1 MKRIAILSVILLLGL
16 SLQAAVRLPKLI
28 SDGMVL
34 QRDTKLK
41 IRGWADPLET
51 VRLTFNKKLYTA
63 KAGASGQWEI
73 FLPAQKA
80 GGPYV
85 MQINGITLNDIYVGD
100 VWVCSGQ
107 SNMETYI
114 SRVLDLYADEV
125 AVANNPQIHF
135 IIEPHGYIPESPQEE
150 ITGGEWKAVTP
161 ENILPLSAV
170 AYFFAQELYDK
181 YKVPIGLIQ
190 AAVGGSAIESWLSKE
205 ALQPYP
211 KYLHDIKRQIEQ
223 NQAERSERSEGRNAQ
238 GDGERFRPPVVQ
250 DEGAG
255 KWHLPDVDVTG
266 WKPMDLPGYWADKGL
281 GAINGV
287 FWFRKTITV
296 PTEWASQEATL
307 RLGNITNSDSAWING
322 TFVGNTTY
330 QYPPRIYKVPA
341 GVLKAGYNVITVRVE
356 NSAGRGG
363 FVEDKPFKLIV
374 GKENID
380 LAGKWKY
387 RIGRLTAFPPM
398 RAGSASVSMPT
409 TRPAGMYNA
418 MIAPLIQYP
427 VKGALWYQGES
438 NTGQAK
444 EYASLFPALVKDWRN
459 KWNNPD
465 MPFLYVQLPNFM
477 TPDAYP
483 PQESGWA
490 ELREVQRKALSTL
503 PNIGMAVTIDVGE
516 WNDIHPLNKKDVG
529 HRLALQAR
537 RIAYGEKIIVA
548 SGPLYKETVL
558 RGDSLVISFTETG
571 SGLADDEPLRGF
583 AISADGKYFVWAN
596 ARVEGDRVV
605 VWSEFVKRP
614 TVVRYAW
621 GNNPVNANLRN
632 KEGLPAS
639 PFSTISN
646 DEIK

>member
-1 MKRIAILSVILLLGL
+1 MKKIALLLSLILLGL
-16 SLQAAVRLPKLI
+16 SLQATVRLPKLI

-41 IRGWADPLET
+41 IWGWADSNES
-51 VRLTFNKKLYTA
+51 VHLTFNKKSYNTTA
-63 KAGASGQWEI
+63 NNNGYWEI
-73 FLPAQKA
+73 SIPAQKA
-80 GGPYV
+80 GGPYS
-85 MQINGITLNDIYVGD
+85 MQINDITLNNIYVGD

-107 SNMETYI
+107 SNMETPI

-125 AVANNPQIHF
+125 AVANNPYIHF
-135 IIEPHGYIPESPQEE
+135 IIEPHGYIPENPQQE

-161 ENILPLSAV
+161 ENIQPLSAL

-181 YKVPIGLIQ
+181 YKIPIGLIQ
-190 AAVGGSAIESWLSKE
+190 SAVGGSAIESWLSEE

-223 NQAERSERSEGRNAQ
+223 NRADSIRRAEGRSSSGQ
-238 GDGERFRPPVVQ
+238 FRRSVMQ

-255 KWHLPDVDVTG
+255 KWHLPDIDLTD
-266 WKPMDLPGYWADKGL
+266 WKSMDLPGYWADKGL

-296 PTEWASQEATL
+296 PEEWASQEAIL
-307 RLGNITNSDSAWING
+307 RLGNIINSDSAWING

-341 GVLKAGYNVITVRVE
+341 GVLKAGDNVITVRVE
-356 NSAGRGG
+356 NAYGRGG

-387 RIGRLTAFPPM
+387 RIGRLNTAFPPM
-398 RAGSASVSMPT
+398 SAGGISMSMPT
-409 TRPAGMYNA
+409 QPVGMYNA
-418 MIAPLIQYP
+418 MIAPLIKFSI
-427 VKGALWYQGES
+427 KGVLWYQGES
-438 NTGQAK
+438 NAGRAK

-477 TPDAYP
+477 TPDSYP
-483 PQESGWA
+483 TQESEWA
-490 ELREVQRKALSTL
+490 ELREVQRKALAIVSNT
-503 PNIGMAVTIDVGE
+503 GMAVTIDLGE

-537 RIAYGEKIIVA
+537 CIAYGEKNIVA
-548 SGPLYKETVL
+548 SGPLYKEAIL
-558 RGDSLVISFTETG
+558 HGDSLVISFTETG

-583 AISADGKYFVWAN
+583 AISADGKYFVWADAKIEN
-596 ARVEGDRVV
+596 NTVI
-605 VWSEFVKRP
+605 VWSEFVKSP
-614 TVVRYAW
+614 IVVRYAW

-639 PFSTISN
+639 PFST
-646 DEIK
+646 E